1 MKKIIL
7 LSLALACQSLYAA
20 PANKPA
26 TTSKTSQVSKKAD
39 VKNSKKS
46 EKAKPASKATTKPEA
61 KKPASK
67 KEVKSEKKTELA
79 KKEKSK
85 NSSDKHKNVAASKTD
100 KNNDKRKIVAVSKT
114 DKASDK
120 RKQNASAKAENNRKN
135 VAANKTA
142 SKKQETAANGKSDSR
157 SSLLN
162 HGKKFIGTP
171 YLWGGT
177 SPKGFD
183 CSGLVHYIYQ
193 KQGVSIPRN
202 SREQFSRLPVAN
214 NPQPGDLVFFRRNGV
229 INHVGLYLGGGKM
242 LHAPQTG
249 AKVRIENI
257 ERPNWKRRYAGARR
271 ALKGEKTVIVASRAG
286 KGKDKLM
293 SDKRVAKRAQ
303 TNKEK
308 AKVAAA
314 VKKSKVVTAR
324 R

>member
-20 PANKPA
+20 PASKPA

-46 EKAKPASKATTKPEA
+46 EKAKPTSKATTKPEA

-100 KNNDKRKIVAVSKT
+100 K
-114 DKASDK
+114 ASDK
-120 RKQNASAKAENNRKN
+120 RKQNASVKAENNRKN

>member
-20 PANKPA
+20 PASKPA

-39 VKNSKKS
+39 VKNNKKS

-120 RKQNASAKAENNRKN
+120 RKQNASA
-135 VAANKTA
+135 AANKTA